1 MNNEIVLD
9 IETQNTFDEVGSR
22 DCRKLRLSLLVAYF
36 YPTSHE
42 AAGTNP
48 RTSANGIPRVAPQE
62 RSGVDASRDFAQ
74 TEDELRKTGGYRVY
88 FEKDLPAL
96 WPRLQFADRV
106 IGYNLNGFD
115 YNVLNN
121 YAPFDLFTLTTLDMM
136 DAVYKKLGFRV
147 KLDDLAHGSLGIGKS
162 GNGLDA
168 VRFWKNQELQK
179 LAEYCK
185 QDVKVTKEVYEYGI
199 KNNFVS
205 LHDRFSGAKKQIPVN
220 FSPKIIE
227 SKPVNLTL
235 GL

>member
-1 MNNEIVLD
+1 MSNEVVLD

-22 DCRKLRLSLLVAYF
+22 DCRKLSLSLLVAYF
-36 YPTSHE
+36 Y
-42 AAGTNP
+42 
-48 RTSANGIPRVAPQE
+48 
-62 RSGVDASRDFAQ
+62 AS
-74 TEDELRKTGGYRVY
+74 DEYQVY
-88 FEKDLPAL
+88 FEKDLPLL

-121 YAPFDLFTLTTLDMM
+121 YAPFDLFTLPTLDMM
-136 DAVYKKLGFRV
+136 DVVYKKLGFRI
-147 KLDDLAHGSLGIGKS
+147 KLDDIAHGSLNIGKS

-168 VRFWKNQELQK
+168 VKFWKNQELEK

-185 QDVKVTKEVYEYGI
+185 QDVKVTKEVYEYGV

-205 LHDRFSGAKKQIPVN
+205 WNDRFTGMKKEIPVD
-220 FSPKIIE
+220 FKLQIIKP
-227 SKPVNLTL
+227 KPVNLTL

>member
-22 DCRKLRLSLLVAYF
+22 DCRKLSLSLLVAYF
-36 YPTSHE
+36 YKT
-42 AAGTNP
+42 
-48 RTSANGIPRVAPQE
+48 
-62 RSGVDASRDFAQ
+62 
-74 TEDELRKTGGYRVY
+74 DEYKVY
-88 FEKDLPAL
+88 FEKDLPLL

-121 YAPFDLFTLTTLDMM
+121 YAPFDLFTLPTLDMM
-136 DAVYKKLGFRV
+136 DAVYKKLGFRI
-147 KLDDLAHGSLGIGKS
+147 KLDDIAHGSLGIGKS

-168 VRFWKNQELQK
+168 VKFWKNQELEK

-185 QDVKVTKEVYEYGI
+185 QDVKVTKEVYEYGVQ
-199 KNNFVS
+199 NNFVS
-205 LHDRFSGAKKQIPVN
+205 WNDRFTGAKKEIPVD
-220 FSPKIIE
+220 FKLQLVK
-227 SKPVNLTL
+227 SKPANLTL